1 MYQFPLNTEHENK
14 MEKKHGFDNIIQIYV
29 LTKHNSYYKLTSI
42 EKICQFDLECAATSG
57 TVFDGLPLP

>member
-1 MYQFPLNTEHENK
+1 